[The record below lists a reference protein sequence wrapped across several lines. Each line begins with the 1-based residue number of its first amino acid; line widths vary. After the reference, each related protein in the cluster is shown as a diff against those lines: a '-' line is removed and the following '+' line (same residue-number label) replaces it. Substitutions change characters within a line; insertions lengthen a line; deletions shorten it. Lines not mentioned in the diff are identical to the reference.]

1 MSDHDGLGPEGS
13 YFEHKARREEEA
25 RRARGD
31 AMFPVWI
38 TVLYLVLGF
47 VFGLWHPGWLVFLT
61 VPIHYMHFDSQWER
75 LTNPVTVTLIYLVL
89 GFFFGLWHP
98 GWLVFWPSRWARC
111 TNPDKAARG
120 RVPDSRNAAAPL
132 FLLCVGEGPVPRGRG
147 RDGGR
152 EGLALP

>member
-1 MSDHDGLGPEGS
+1 
-13 YFEHKARREEEA
+13 
-25 RRARGD
+25 
-31 AMFPVWI
+31 MFPVWI

-98 GWLVFWPSRWARC
+98 GWLVFLAI
-111 TNPDKAARG
+111 
-120 RVPDSRNAAAPL
+120 PL
-132 FLLCVGEGPVPRGRG
+132 GEMYKSCSMDVLAQEG
-147 RDGGR
+147 RDSPSLR
-152 EGLALP
+152 RYPRS

>member
-47 VFGLWHPGWLVFLT
+47 VFGLWHPGWLVFLAI
-61 VPIHYMHFDSQWER
+61 PLGEMNKSSQSDAW
-75 LTNPVTVTLIYLVL
+75 TQPGTVTKI
-89 GFFFGLWHP
+89 
-98 GWLVFWPSRWARC
+98 
-111 TNPDKAARG
+111 
-120 RVPDSRNAAAPL
+120 
-132 FLLCVGEGPVPRGRG
+132 
-147 RDGGR
+147 
-152 EGLALP
+152 